1 MQQSIKKCLKMNA
14 FGKVLS
20 CKMDQWLSQI
30 FADVPLMVKGAL
42 QTADAVPLFWS
53 FKYVDQIDLTAE
65 VVLEVADMMSLCI

>member
-1 MQQSIKKCLKMNA
+1 
-14 FGKVLS
+14 
-20 CKMDQWLSQI
+20 
-30 FADVPLMVKGAL
+30 MVKGAL